1 MLLLVYLYLKKNP
14 EKTKK
19 EKITL
24 YISIPLFALMIGYYF
39 GIISVNGLNYA
50 LDKSEPI
57 INSYEIIK
65 LKNGDEESD
74 KAIILIDGKE
84 YSISISD
91 YEYRTLEVG
100 DMLEVYYYEGAF
112 NLAYYIHYSEE

>member
-1 MLLLVYLYLKKNP
+1 
-14 EKTKK
+14 
-19 EKITL
+19 
-24 YISIPLFALMIGYYF
+24 MIGYYF

-50 LDKSEPI
+50 LDKSEPV
-57 INSYEIIK
+57 INSYKIIE
-65 LKNGDEESD
+65 LENGDEESD
-74 KAIILIDGKE
+74 KAVVVIDGKE

-112 NLAYYIHYSEE
+112 KLAYYIHYSEK